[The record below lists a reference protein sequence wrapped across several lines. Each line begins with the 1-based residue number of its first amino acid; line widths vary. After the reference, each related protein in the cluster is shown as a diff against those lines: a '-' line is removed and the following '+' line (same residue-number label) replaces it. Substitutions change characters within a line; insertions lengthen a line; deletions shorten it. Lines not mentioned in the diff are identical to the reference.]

1 MFGSI
6 FSVSTPNFQHATI
19 KRRQRDKSYMKLLN
33 NGSLFKEKPR
43 NATVILVQLG
53 APQSPNHHSFQ
64 TWPKEAERDDEDFV
78 AEAIQG
84 DPRRF

>member
-1 MFGSI
+1 
-6 FSVSTPNFQHATI
+6 
-19 KRRQRDKSYMKLLN
+19 MKLLN

-84 DPRRF
+84 DPRRETAGGGRWRGMDMQDDVI